1 MQLQDYETV
10 QRWLTFVAGGGIRSE
25 ATEVLY
31 LYFLGKFCAFC
42 KKTPDEIIAERL
54 EQVTSS
60 NEIERRK
67 YEEKITAFV
76 ENLEKSGIGRS
87 SAVTGHNV
95 IKSFF
100 KAQQLKIDLES
111 KSPKSWSTK
120 GPKKIPTHEELAR
133 MIRVSPKIRDRA
145 VIMCLGQTGISL
157 GDFLRFLTFD
167 TVRKELEENVSP
179 LHLAMKRGK
188 IEKHYDTFLGAESTE
203 LLKEYIGEDLPTNNN
218 PIFNDSRR
226 TIQYIVEKASVR
238 ARLTPHVSPH
248 GLRAFFSTYM
258 SLSFHQAQSQHIPLV
273 DYWMGHE
280 QPYKGAYMIPPVDI
294 QRKLYKEHEWAVSLS
309 AKHDF
314 FGS

>member
-1 MQLQDYETV
+1 MQLQDNESV

-31 LYFLGKFCAFC
+31 LHFLGKFCAFC

-54 EQVTSS
+54 GQLKSS
-60 NEIERRK
+60 DEIERRK

-76 ENLEKSGIGRS
+76 ENLEKDGIGRS

-100 KAQQLKIDLES
+100 KANYAALIS
-111 KSPKSWSTK
+111 KSPKSWSVK
-120 GPKKIPTHEELAR
+120 GPKKVPTHEELAR
-133 MIRVSPKIRDRA
+133 MLRVSPKIRDRA
-145 VIMCLGQTGISL
+145 VIMVFAHTGICL
-157 GDFLRFLTFD
+157 EDFLELLTFD
-167 TVRKELEENVSP
+167 VIREEFKKETRP
-179 LHLAMKRGK
+179 LHLLMERQK
-188 IEKHYDTFLGAESTE
+188 IKKKYDTFLGDESIE
-203 LLKEYIGEDLPTNNN
+203 LLTEYLGKELPDNND

-226 TIQYIVEKASVR
+226 TIQYIVERASIR
-238 ARLTPHVSPH
+238 ARLSPHVSPH

-258 SLSFHQAQSQHIPLV
+258 SLSFHQSSSQHIPLV

-294 QRKLYKEHEWAVSLS
+294 QRQLYREHEWAVSLS

-314 FGS
+314 FGPK